1 MVSNLLLVYFNFKQH
16 HISPSEYLPDWLIAI
31 FLDHLPFEACARL
44 WDIIL
49 LEGDSFLFRA
59 ALAIFGVLE
68 SRLFFPDR
76 DELMQVLRGESKAAV
91 EVAKRA
97 AGGSVEIVDKGARYE
112 VYGLDEE
119 TLWER
124 IEASEEWWRES
135 TWARLIQRELPDI

>member
-1 MVSNLLLVYFNFKQH
+1 V
-16 HISPSEYLPDWLIAI
+16 
-31 FLDHLPFEACARL
+31 
-44 WDIIL
+44 IL

-76 DELMQVLRGESKAAV
+76 NELIQVLKGESVGAI
-91 EVAKRA
+91 EVAKRTA
-97 AGGSVEIVDKGARYE
+97 HVGDITDLGARYE

-124 IEASEEWWRES
+124 IEASEEWWRDS
-135 TWARLIQRELPDI
+135 TWSRLIQRELPDI

>member
-1 MVSNLLLVYFNFKQH
+1 MV
-16 HISPSEYLPDWLIAI
+16 
-31 FLDHLPFEACARL
+31 
-44 WDIIL
+44 L

-76 DELMQVLRGESKAAV
+76 DELIRVLKGESTAAI

-97 AGGSVEIVDKGARYE
+97 SAINNITDLGARYE

-124 IEASEEWWRES
+124 IDASEEWWRDT
-135 TWARLIQRELPDI
+135 TWARLIQRELPDL

>member
-1 MVSNLLLVYFNFKQH
+1 MAL
-16 HISPSEYLPDWLIAI
+16 
-31 FLDHLPFEACARL
+31 FLDHLPFEATARL

-49 LEGDSFLFRA
+49 LEGDSFLFRS

-76 DELMQVLRGESKAAV
+76 DELLQVLRGESRAAM

-97 AGGSVEIVDKGARYE
+97 KRVSIVGQFSGRTAIPEVDLGARYE

-119 TLWER
+119 TLWNR
-124 IEASEEWWRES
+124 IESSEEWWRES
-135 TWARLIQRELPDI
+135 TWARLIQRELPDL